1 MASIK
6 RLIQSQLAKWDK
18 NTTEVMYYSILKEH
32 FCILTLIGVI
42 IVLMF

>member
-32 FCILTLIGVI
+32 FCILTLIGVVI
-42 IVLMF
+42 ILMF